1 MINLDQEQKKARIK
15 REILMKVDI
24 LFMRVE
30 N

>member
-15 REILMKVDI
+15 REILMKIDI
-24 LFMRVE
+24 FFMRVE